1 MDNIIKLDLV
11 NTPREKAIDLVMEYY
26 GVDRCEASFIVALE
40 RGEVEGDVII
50 VDDFKEEEQE
60 DPNKK

>member
-1 MDNIIKLDLV
+1 MEEIIKLDLV

-40 RGEVEGDVII
+40 RGETKGDMII
-50 VDDFKEEEQE
+50 IEDDERTQ
-60 DPNKK
+60 